1 MILRLATRGLTQTGE
16 TSPHQAKIQFSPPF
30 NVDIPAYNAGQA
42 APNAQ

>member
-1 MILRLATRGLTQTGE
+1 MILQLATRGLTQSGE
-16 TSPHQAKIQFSPPF
+16 TSLHQANIRFSPPF